1 MVRPAPLGRAPPD
14 WAGKSPVAGESL
26 RVLRPQ
32 PGTMTT
38 SGVDTEPRWG
48 LPRGLVV
55 VLSMTGLLVTVLA
68 LKQFAGIIAPVL
80 LALVLVI
87 SFYPL
92 TGFLRRRGAPLWLA
106 VTVTLIALVVVILG
120 LAASLALSVA
130 RLATILPTY
139 QAQFTH
145 LTDEFRARLS
155 SLGVGPDQVKEALS
169 KLDFASVAGLLSDLL
184 ASLAGVFSNILLL
197 VFVVAFMALDSVRF
211 SRRLSLVRPERPE
224 TVGALDSFVAGTRTY
239 LLVSTIFGLI
249 VAAIDAGFLW
259 LVGVPLPLLWG
270 LLAFI
275 TNYIPNVGFI
285 IGVVPPALLALLQGG
300 PSLMIIVIVGYS
312 LINFVIQSIIQPKV
326 MADAV
331 NLSLT
336 LTFVS
341 LIFWTFVI
349 GAMGA
354 VLAVP
359 LTLLTKA
366 LLLDVDPN
374 TRWMS
379 TLVTGGPTPP
389 EDAADDAA
397 TARAAPEV
405 ALKEVAS
412 QGAALA
418 SDGQQPLQAAPT
430 EAPPPARRSEA

>member
-1 MVRPAPLGRAPPD
+1 M
-14 WAGKSPVAGESL
+14 
-26 RVLRPQ
+26 
-32 PGTMTT
+32 
-38 SGVDTEPRWG
+38 
-48 LPRGLVV
+48 
-55 VLSMTGLLVTVLA
+55 
-68 LKQFAGIIAPVL
+68 
-80 LALVLVI
+80 
-87 SFYPL
+87 
-92 TGFLRRRGAPLWLA
+92 
-106 VTVTLIALVVVILG
+106 
-120 LAASLALSVA
+120 AASLALAVA
-130 RLATILPTY
+130 QLATILPTY

-145 LTDEFRARLS
+145 LTDELRAWLG
-155 SLGVGPDQVKEALS
+155 SLGVGSDQIKAAIS
-169 KLDFASVAGLLSDLL
+169 KINFSSVAGLLGDLL
-184 ASLAGVFSNILLL
+184 ASLAGVFSNMLLL
-197 VFVVAFMALDSVRF
+197 LFVVAFMALDAVRF

-224 TVGALDSFVAGTRTY
+224 IVGALDSFVAGTRTY

-249 VAAIDAGFLW
+249 VAVIDTGFLW
-259 LVGVPLPLLWG
+259 WVGVPLPLLWG

-285 IGVVPPALLALLQGG
+285 IGVVPPALLGLLQGG
-300 PSLMIIVIVGYS
+300 PRLMIIVIVGYS

-374 TRWMS
+374 TRWIS
-379 TLVTGGPTPP
+379 SLITGGPTPP
-389 EDAADDAA
+389 EDEDAADAAA
-397 TARAAPEV
+397 TTRAAPEV
-405 ALKEVAS
+405 ASEEVAS

-418 SDGQQPLQAAPT
+418 SDGQDPSPT
-430 EAPPPARRSEA
+430 SSRAE

>member
-1 MVRPAPLGRAPPD
+1 
-14 WAGKSPVAGESL
+14 
-26 RVLRPQ
+26 
-32 PGTMTT
+32 MTT
-38 SGVDTEPRWG
+38 SGVDAEPRWM
-48 LPRGLVV
+48 LPRGLIV

-87 SFYPL
+87 SFHPL
-92 TGFLRRRGAPLWLA
+92 TGFLHRHGAPLWLA
-106 VTVTLIALVVVILG
+106 VTVTLTTLVVVILG

-130 RLATILPTY
+130 QLATILPTY

-145 LTDEFRARLS
+145 LTDEFRAWLG
-155 SLGVGPDQVKEALS
+155 SLGVGPDQVKEAFS
-169 KLDFASVAGLLSDLL
+169 KINFSSVAGLLGNLL
-184 ASLAGVFSNILLL
+184 ASLAGVFSNMLLL
-197 VFVVAFMALDSVRF
+197 LFVVAFMALDAIRF

-224 TVGALDSFVAGTRTY
+224 IVGALDSFVAGTRTY

-275 TNYIPNVGFI
+275 TNYIPNVGFV
-285 IGVVPPALLALLQGG
+285 IGVVPPALLGLLQGG
-300 PSLMIIVIVGYS
+300 PRLVIIVIVGYS

-366 LLLDVDPN
+366 LLLDVDPD
-374 TRWMS
+374 TRWIS
-379 TLVTGGPTPP
+379 SLVTGGPTPP
-389 EDAADDAA
+389 EDVSAEAPSTTQAAL
-397 TARAAPEV
+397 EV
-405 ALKEVAS
+405 ASEEVTS

-418 SDGQQPLQAAPT
+418 SDGQDPSPSRT
-430 EAPPPARRSEA
+430 E